1 MGRIVFL
8 NPNPRHLISGG
19 VKTVYRHVEMLT
31 ELGFEACVFQPDGR
45 PEWLKT
51 SASVLT
57 NLQPPARDEILVFP
71 ENATG
76 WIAELAQGA
85 SAARKVLFCQ
95 NQYYMFD
102 SAIPPERYHAAG
114 FSRIICPG
122 EIAKGFLARV
132 FHLDDVA
139 VVPYHIDQEVFF
151 PRAKSPRIAL
161 MPHKLPR
168 QAVLM
173 QETLHTKY
181 PRLKAVPWEA
191 IDNTTEEQTANLLGR
206 STVYLSLS
214 SMESFGLVPLEAM
227 ASHCIVVGFH
237 GYGGMEYASPKNGYW
252 FSPDQLEEVVDAL
265 ASVIDRLERGDEALD
280 DMRTAGVET
289 VGRYTRAETKAALAR
304 VYGPLVAKTS

>member
-1 MGRIVFL
+1 MGRITFL

-19 VKTVYRHVEMLT
+19 VKTVYRHAEMLS
-31 ELGFEACVFQPDGR
+31 ELGFDACVFQPEGR

-51 SASVLT
+51 SAKVVT
-57 NLQPPARDEILVFP
+57 TLQPPARDDILVFA

-76 WIAELAQGA
+76 WVAELAQGA

-102 SAIPPERYHAAG
+102 SAIPPERYQAAG
-114 FSRIICPG
+114 FARIICPG
-122 EIAKGFLARV
+122 EIAKGFLTRV

-139 VVPYHIDQEVFF
+139 VVPYHIDTELFF

-173 QETLHTKY
+173 QETLRTKY
-181 PRLKAVPWEA
+181 PRLRTIPWEA
-191 IDNTTEEQTANLLGR
+191 IDHTTEEQTAALLGR

-227 ASHCIVVGFH
+227 ASHAIVVGFH
-237 GYGGMEYASPKNGYW
+237 GYGGMEYASPKNGFW
-252 FSPDQLEEVVDAL
+252 FAPDRLEEVIDAL
-265 ASVIDRLERGDEALD
+265 ASVLDGLERGDQALD
-280 DMRTAGVET
+280 EMRAAGVET
-289 VGRYTRAETKAALAR
+289 VARYTRADTKAALAR
-304 VYGPLVAKTS
+304 VYGPLVAKA